1 MKNTLSKTKPSAAKA
16 KSSAARLQRAR
27 DRRLIVCMSLTSAV
41 GLCVLLLG
49 CFAVGVRAEDFLSVG
64 LVAFV
69 YIACSALSIV
79 DLYFH
84 YSLCRWHNRWHRA
97 FHEEGGSEGEPSAF
111 ALVASKISGWFLFI
125 FMQLTAFVPVI
136 FSALLY
142 L

>member
-1 MKNTLSKTKPSAAKA
+1 MKKTLSKTKPSAA
-16 KSSAARLQRAR
+16 RRQRAR
-27 DRRLIVCMSLTSAV
+27 DVRLIVCMSLTSVV
-41 GLCVLLLG
+41 GLCVMLFGGAGEWAGIKGGMLI
-49 CFAVGVRAEDFLSVG
+49 
-64 LVAFV
+64 FV

-84 YSLCRWHNRWHRA
+84 YSFCRWHNRWHRA

-111 ALVASKISGWFLFI
+111 ALVTSKIFGWFAFI
-125 FMQLTAFVPVI
+125 FAQVVAFVPVI

>member
-1 MKNTLSKTKPSAAKA
+1 MKNTLSKTKPSAV
-16 KSSAARLQRAR
+16 RLQRAR

-49 CFAVGVRAEDFLSVG
+49 SFAVGVRAEDFLSVG
-64 LVAFV
+64 LMAVV